1 MNGRERVERGEEVER
16 REGGVEGKDE
26 GEKERRERKEE
37 GGGGAQATIFYEPDL
52 VPKAHFHRLLSLSPP
67 RNLPGYK
74 AQK

>member
-37 GGGGAQATIFYEPDL
+37 GGDKGRERRGGRGF
-52 VPKAHFHRLLSLSPP
+52 VPGFSQPQSP
-67 RNLPGYK
+67 G
-74 AQK
+74 